1 MPSLDTTG
9 LDAKEARNRALSW
22 LARREYGRQELI
34 GKLVQRGCEEE
45 TAIRIVAALAAEGLV
60 SDERFI
66 EALLH
71 VRRVRGYGPLYI
83 RRELEEKGIARS
95 TIERW
100 LDVGSRDWVEDV
112 KRVNKKKFG
121 GKQPA
126 NLAER
131 AKRTRFLQSRGF
143 SHEQIRQAL
152 GSDDV
157 DD

>member
-1 MPSLDTTG
+1 MLSVDGPG
-9 LDAKEARNRALSW
+9 LDAKKARNRALSW

-45 TAIRIVAALAAEGLV
+45 VATRIVTALAAEGLV

-83 RRELEEKGIARS
+83 RRELEEKGIDRGS
-95 TIERW
+95 IERW
-100 LDVGSRDWVEDV
+100 LDVGSRDWIEDV

-131 AKRTRFLQSRGF
+131 AKQTRFLQSRGF
-143 SHEQIRQAL
+143 THEQIRQAL
-152 GSDDV
+152 GNNDV
-157 DD
+157 GD

>member
-1 MPSLDTTG
+1 M
-9 LDAKEARNRALSW
+9 
-22 LARREYGRQELI
+22 
-34 GKLVQRGCEEE
+34 
-45 TAIRIVAALAAEGLV
+45 

-83 RRELEEKGIARS
+83 RREMEEKGIARDM
-95 TIERW
+95 IERW
-100 LDVGSRDWVEDV
+100 LDAGSRDWVEDV
-112 KRVNKKKFG
+112 KRVNKKKYG
-121 GKQPA
+121 EKQPGT
-126 NLAER
+126 LAER

-143 SHEQIRQAL
+143 THEQIRQAL

>member
-1 MPSLDTTG
+1 M
-9 LDAKEARNRALSW
+9 
-22 LARREYGRQELI
+22 
-34 GKLVQRGCEEE
+34 
-45 TAIRIVAALAAEGLV
+45 LAAEGVL

-83 RRELEEKGIARS
+83 RRELEEKGIDRG

-121 GKQPA
+121 GQQPA
-126 NLAER
+126 SLAER
-131 AKRTRFLQSRGF
+131 AKRTRFLQYRGF
-143 SHEQIRQAL
+143 THEQIRQAL
-152 GSDDV
+152 GSDGA

>member
-1 MPSLDTTG
+1 M
-9 LDAKEARNRALSW
+9 
-22 LARREYGRQELI
+22 
-34 GKLVQRGCEEE
+34 QRGCEEDAA
-45 TAIRIVAALAAEGLV
+45 TRIVAALVVEGLV

-83 RRELEEKGIARS
+83 CRELEEKGIDRG

-100 LDVGSRDWVEDV
+100 LDIGSRDWVEDV

-126 NLAER
+126 SLAER
-131 AKRTRFLQSRGF
+131 VKQTRFLQSRGF
-143 SHEQIRQAL
+143 THDQIRQAL
-152 GSDDV
+152 GSNYVGD
-157 DD
+157 

>member
-1 MPSLDTTG
+1 MPSLDKPG

-22 LARREYGRQELI
+22 LARREYGRAELI

-45 TAIRIVAALAAEGLV
+45 AAARIVAALTAEGLV
-60 SDERFI
+60 SDDRFI

-83 RRELEEKGIARS
+83 RRELEEKGIDRG
-95 TIERW
+95 TIEHW
-100 LDVGSRDWVEDV
+100 LDAGSRDWVEDV

-121 GKQPA
+121 GEQPA
-126 NLAER
+126 SLAER

-143 SHEQIRQAL
+143 THEQIRRAL

-157 DD
+157 DE

>member
-1 MPSLDTTG
+1 MPSLDEPG

-22 LARREYGRQELI
+22 LARREYGRVELMD
-34 GKLVQRGCEEE
+34 KLVQRGCEDDV
-45 TAIRIVAALAAEGLV
+45 AAQIVAALVSEGLV
-60 SDERFI
+60 SDVRFV

-83 RRELEEKGIARS
+83 RREMEEKGIDRS
-95 TIERW
+95 LIERW
-100 LDVGSRDWVEDV
+100 LDVGSRDWIEDV

-126 NLAER
+126 SLAER

-143 SHEQIRQAL
+143 THEQIRQAL

>member
-1 MPSLDTTG
+1 
-9 LDAKEARNRALSW
+9 LSW
-22 LARREYGRQELI
+22 LARREYGRAELMS
-34 GKLVQRGCEEE
+34 KLVQRGCEDE
-45 TAIRIVAALAAEGLV
+45 TASGIVTALAAEGLV
-60 SDERFI
+60 SDERFV

-83 RRELEEKGIARS
+83 RRELEEKGIDRS

-100 LDVGSRDWVEDV
+100 LDVSSRDWVEDV

-126 NLAER
+126 SLAER
-131 AKRTRFLQSRGF
+131 AKQMRFLQYRGF
-143 SHEQIRQAL
+143 THEQIRQAL

-157 DD
+157 DQGIS

>member
-1 MPSLDTTG
+1 MPSLDKPG

-22 LARREYGRQELI
+22 LARREYGRAELM

-45 TAIRIVAALAAEGLV
+45 AAAGIVAALTAEGLV

-83 RRELEEKGIARS
+83 RRELEEKGIDRG

-100 LDVGSRDWVEDV
+100 LDIGSRDWVEDV

-126 NLAER
+126 SLAER
-131 AKRTRFLQSRGF
+131 AKQTRFLQSRGF
-143 SHEQIRQAL
+143 THEQIRQAL
-152 GSDDV
+152 GSNDV
-157 DD
+157 GD

>member
-1 MPSLDTTG
+1 
-9 LDAKEARNRALSW
+9 
-22 LARREYGRQELI
+22 
-34 GKLVQRGCEEE
+34 LVQRGCAEDD
-45 TAIRIVAALAAEGLV
+45 AARIVAALAAEGSV

-83 RRELEEKGIARS
+83 RRELEEKGIDRG

-100 LDVGSRDWVEDV
+100 LDVGSRDWIEDV

-121 GKQPA
+121 DQQPA
-126 NLAER
+126 SLAER
-131 AKRTRFLQSRGF
+131 AKQTRFLQYRGF
-143 SHEQIRQAL
+143 THEQIRQAL
-152 GSDDV
+152 SRDSV

>member
-1 MPSLDTTG
+1 M
-9 LDAKEARNRALSW
+9 
-22 LARREYGRQELI
+22 
-34 GKLVQRGCEEE
+34 QRGCAEDDA
-45 TAIRIVAALAAEGLV
+45 TRIVAVLAAEGSV

-71 VRRVRGYGPLYI
+71 VRRVRGYGPLYV
-83 RRELEEKGIARS
+83 RRELEEKGIARG

-100 LDVGSRDWVEDV
+100 LDAGSRDWVEDV

-126 NLAER
+126 DLAER

-143 SHEQIRQAL
+143 THEQIRKAL
-152 GSDDV
+152 GSDGV

>member
-1 MPSLDTTG
+1 MVG

-34 GKLVQRGCEEE
+34 RKLVQRGCAEADA
-45 TAIRIVAALAAEGLV
+45 TRIVAVLAAEGSV

-83 RRELEEKGIARS
+83 RRELEEKGIDRG

-100 LDVGSRDWVEDV
+100 LDVDSRDWVEDV

-126 NLAER
+126 SLAER
-131 AKRTRFLQSRGF
+131 AKQTRFLQYRGF
-143 SHEQIRQAL
+143 THEQIRQAL
-152 GSDDV
+152 GSNDV
-157 DD
+157 GD

>member
-1 MPSLDTTG
+1 MHPVDVPG

-22 LARREYGRQELI
+22 LARREYGCQELI
-34 GKLVQRGCEEE
+34 RKLVQRGCAEEDA
-45 TAIRIVAALAAEGLV
+45 TRIVAALAAEGSV

-83 RRELEEKGIARS
+83 RRELEEKGIARGM
-95 TIERW
+95 IERW
-100 LDVGSRDWVEDV
+100 LDAGSRDWVEDV
-112 KRVNKKKFG
+112 KRVNKKKYG
-121 GKQPA
+121 EKQPGT
-126 NLAER
+126 LAER

-143 SHEQIRQAL
+143 THEQIRQAL

>member
-1 MPSLDTTG
+1 MLSLDKPG

-34 GKLVQRGCEEE
+34 RKLVQRGCAEEDA
-45 TAIRIVAALAAEGLV
+45 TRIVAALTAEGLV

-83 RRELEEKGIARS
+83 RRELEEKGIARG

-100 LDVGSRDWVEDV
+100 LDAGSRDWVEDV
-112 KRVNKKKFG
+112 KRVHKKKFG

-126 NLAER
+126 DLAER

-143 SHEQIRQAL
+143 THEQIRQAL
-152 GSDDV
+152 GDNDV
-157 DD
+157 GD